1 MGRLPSDFD
10 RQRQRQERWYL
21 ALMATCIALLVLA
34 WFLVRLWSTGAAIGL
49 SLFAALLPGV
59 AVVVA
64 NRGHKRE

>member
-1 MGRLPSDFD
+1 MGKLPSDFD
-10 RQRQRQERWYL
+10 QQRQRQERWYL
-21 ALMATCIALLVLA
+21 VLMTTCVVLLAVA
-34 WFLVRLWSTGAAIGL
+34 WFLVRLWSTPAAIGM

>member
-21 ALMATCIALLVLA
+21 ALMAACIVLLVLA

-49 SLFAALLPGV
+49 SLFVALLPGV